1 MKVFVDPEFPPSNDG
16 VKKGEE
22 KPAIHW
28 RRPIEFMD
36 PDHPIEVFNKDIE
49 SKDIRAGPLS
59 KKWLLC
65 AISTLAERPDLVR
78 KLFLTTEYKTNGAY
92 RMQINKSG
100 VWTEVTIDDY
110 MPCHLESSPLFTR
123 TNGNELWV

>member
-1 MKVFVDPEFPPSNDG
+1 MFENTIKVFVDPEFPPSNAQ
-16 VKKGEE
+16 VKKDES

-28 RRPIEFMD
+28 RRPQEFMD

-49 SKDIRAGPLS
+49 SQDIRAGPLS

-78 KLFLTTEYKTNGAY
+78 KIFLTNEYKQNGAY
-92 RMQINKSG
+92 R
-100 VWTEVTIDDY
+100 
-110 MPCHLESSPLFTR
+110 L
-123 TNGNELWV
+123 